1 MTAELEWTAP
11 GPGRWALDR
20 SHINQPATLINQ
32 RIQGAGVAQG
42 TREMFKFIGAP
53 LDALEF
59 RFVNGLVYS
68 RVRPLIAPD
77 KPAAKLPPLPLLKL
91 AIRLH
96 PQMRKRR
103 KTAERMLVERPWRA
117 VVDDWRRSGG
127 RRDQIIARNLELQDV
142 DRASLS
148 DEQSIAHALDTIA
161 WAHEMMR
168 LHFWLHGFDL
178 GPIGFMLF
186 SADTWGVERSD
197 LVPLLEGA
205 SPSTSQ
211 AERVLLRIKQM
222 VDASGREPR
231 NLDEMRAISGDVAAE
246 IDAFLRVRGALIF
259 SRYDIDG
266 LCLNEAPEL
275 LFTSIMAARDESART
290 NEVAERTR
298 RLTQQVRD
306 RIPAQFRN
314 DFDDKLTEARA
325 AMDLRD
331 DNGPNTLEWPNG
343 LIRLAL
349 LDVGRRLA
357 ARGLV
362 RDASHALELD
372 EREIT
377 VDLFSGRG
385 PSADTLA
392 ARAHWRTT
400 TDVSDA
406 PRVLGT
412 PEPPP
417 PLNALPPAMAHIAGG
432 MQTILAEAGLDGE
445 VRTTGLTGVGV
456 GVGVHRGRVCRA
468 DSPEDAIANLQDGD
482 VLVVPCTTP
491 AYNMVLSMAGA
502 VVTAEGGVL
511 SHAAVL
517 ARELGIPA
525 VIGAPK
531 AMTELRDG
539 MIVDIDAAAG
549 EIRIV
554 ASN

>member
-1 MTAELEWTAP
+1 MTAKLEWKAP

-32 RIQGAGVAQG
+32 RIQATGVIDG
-42 TREMFKFIGAP
+42 TREMFEFIGAP

-68 RVRPLIAPD
+68 RIRPLIAPD
-77 KPAAKLPPLPLLKL
+77 KPAAKLPPLPLLKV

-117 VVDDWRRSGG
+117 VVDDWRRPGG

-148 DEQSIAHALDTIA
+148 DEQAITHALHAIA

-178 GPIGFMLF
+178 GPIGFLLF
-186 SADTWGVERSD
+186 SADSWGIERSE

-205 SPSTSQ
+205 SPSTSE
-211 AERVLLRIKQM
+211 AERILLRIKKM
-222 VDASGREPR
+222 VDASGRQPHD
-231 NLDEMRAISGDVAAE
+231 LDEMRAISDDIRSE

-266 LCLNEAPEL
+266 LCLNEAPDL
-275 LFTSIMAARDESART
+275 LFTSIMAARDESERT
-290 NEVAERTR
+290 NEVIERTR
-298 RLTQQVRD
+298 RLTERVRA
-306 RIPAQFRN
+306 RIPAHFRN

-349 LDVGRRLA
+349 LEVGRRLA

-362 RDASHALELD
+362 HEAHHALELD
-372 EREIT
+372 ESE
-377 VDLFSGRG
+377 VGVELFSGRG

-392 ARAHWRTT
+392 QRAQWRT

-406 PRVLGT
+406 PRVLGS

-417 PLNALPPAMAHIAGG
+417 PLDALPPAMAHIAGG

-456 GVGVHRGRVCRA
+456 GEGVHRGRVCRA

-491 AYNMVLSMAGA
+491 AYNMVLAMAGA

-525 VIGAPK
+525 VIGAPE
-531 AMTELRDG
+531 AMNTLRDG
-539 MIVDIDAAAG
+539 MIVDVDAVAG

-554 ASN
+554 ANT